1 MPLRDLKIEI
11 EYRSLKQDI
20 AREFIVP
27 SLCESKQYDRAVGF
41 FSSTVLASISYG
53 IENLAKNGGSIR
65 LVASPILSEEDFE
78 AIKEGYKRR
87 EECIKDA
94 IISNMQTPKN
104 TFENERLNLL
114 ANMIA
119 DGILSMK
126 IAVCENV
133 GSIGL
138 YHEKLGI
145 ISDDLGD
152 MIVFSGSMNETNT
165 ALNLNYE
172 TIDVFRSWENEYEK
186 ERAKVKKSAFL
197 SIWNNNE
204 SGIDI
209 IEFPELSDE
218 FIKKYLREKIDYNSF
233 QTRFPPMLS
242 DMRKRK
248 VMPHLPCRPLDLSLY
263 DYQEE
268 AIQKWV
274 ENSYNGIF
282 DMATGTGKTLTGLGA
297 ITRLSDDLN
306 GKLAVIIVCPYQHL
320 VEQWVEDIEK
330 FNIKPI
336 IGYSQ
341 SPQKNW
347 LRALENAIRNQ
358 KIQVKEKEFFC
369 FICTN
374 ATYALEKTQNVLNR
388 IYGNCLLVV
397 DEAHN
402 FGAAYLS
409 KLLNPN
415 FRYRLALSATLKRHG
430 DSEGTRKLYDYFGEK
445 CISYDLERA
454 IYEGKLT
461 RYKYYPI
468 IVSLTLDELENYIA
482 LTKALRKC
490 LEKTKSGKTRLTA
503 KGKILAMKRARI
515 VAGAENKIETLRQH
529 IAGYTDKYH
538 ILVYCGATSLHD
550 YTKENSEI
558 AEDDVR
564 QIEAVTD
571 LLGNGLGMKI
581 ARFTSSEDMEQRE
594 VLKREFMNGDNL
606 QALVAIKCL
615 DEGVNIPSITTAFIL
630 ASTTNPKEYIQR
642 RGRVLR
648 LAPGKKYAEIFDFIT
663 LPTYL
668 GSAYYLSDEERKNS
682 LAMVK
687 NEIARAHEFARL
699 ADNYLESTKVLDEI
713 REEYDLPEDFG
724 YDEEFDYDE

>member
-53 IENLAKNGGSIR
+53 VESLAKNGGSIR

-94 IISNMQTPKN
+94 VISKMQSPKN
-104 TFENERLNLL
+104 AFEFERLNLL

-126 IAVCENV
+126 IAICENV
-133 GSIGL
+133 GSLGL

-152 MIVFSGSMNETNT
+152 MVAFSGSMNETNV

-172 TIDVFRSWENEYEK
+172 TIDVFRSWTNEYEK
-186 ERAKVKKSAFL
+186 ERAKAKKNAFL
-197 SIWNNNE
+197 AIWNNNE

-233 QTRFPPMLS
+233 ETRFPPMLS
-242 DMRKRK
+242 DVRKRK
-248 VMPHLPCRPLDLSLY
+248 VMPHLPCRPIDLLLY

-268 AIQKWV
+268 AIMKWAK
-274 ENSYNGIF
+274 NSYNGIF

-341 SPQKNW
+341 SPQK
-347 LRALENAIRNQ
+347 I
-358 KIQVKEKEFFC
+358 
-369 FICTN
+369 
-374 ATYALEKTQNVLNR
+374 
-388 IYGNCLLVV
+388 G
-397 DEAHN
+397 
-402 FGAAYLS
+402 
-409 KLLNPN
+409 
-415 FRYRLALSATLKRHG
+415 
-430 DSEGTRKLYDYFGEK
+430 
-445 CISYDLERA
+445 
-454 IYEGKLT
+454 
-461 RYKYYPI
+461 
-468 IVSLTLDELENYIA
+468 
-482 LTKALRKC
+482 
-490 LEKTKSGKTRLTA
+490 
-503 KGKILAMKRARI
+503 
-515 VAGAENKIETLRQH
+515 
-529 IAGYTDKYH
+529 
-538 ILVYCGATSLHD
+538 
-550 YTKENSEI
+550 
-558 AEDDVR
+558 
-564 QIEAVTD
+564 
-571 LLGNGLGMKI
+571 
-581 ARFTSSEDMEQRE
+581 
-594 VLKREFMNGDNL
+594 
-606 QALVAIKCL
+606 
-615 DEGVNIPSITTAFIL
+615 
-630 ASTTNPKEYIQR
+630 
-642 RGRVLR
+642 
-648 LAPGKKYAEIFDFIT
+648 
-663 LPTYL
+663 
-668 GSAYYLSDEERKNS
+668 
-682 LAMVK
+682 
-687 NEIARAHEFARL
+687 
-699 ADNYLESTKVLDEI
+699 
-713 REEYDLPEDFG
+713 
-724 YDEEFDYDE
+724 

>member
-1 MPLRDLKIEI
+1 M
-11 EYRSLKQDI
+11 
-20 AREFIVP
+20 
-27 SLCESKQYDRAVGF
+27 
-41 FSSTVLASISYG
+41 
-53 IENLAKNGGSIR
+53 
-65 LVASPILSEEDFE
+65 
-78 AIKEGYKRR
+78 
-87 EECIKDA
+87 
-94 IISNMQTPKN
+94 
-104 TFENERLNLL
+104 
-114 ANMIA
+114 
-119 DGILSMK
+119 
-126 IAVCENV
+126 
-133 GSIGL
+133 
-138 YHEKLGI
+138 
-145 ISDDLGD
+145 
-152 MIVFSGSMNETNT
+152 
-165 ALNLNYE
+165 
-172 TIDVFRSWENEYEK
+172 
-186 ERAKVKKSAFL
+186 
-197 SIWNNNE
+197 
-204 SGIDI
+204 
-209 IEFPELSDE
+209 
-218 FIKKYLREKIDYNSF
+218 
-233 QTRFPPMLS
+233 
-242 DMRKRK
+242 
-248 VMPHLPCRPLDLSLY
+248 
-263 DYQEE
+263 
-268 AIQKWV
+268 
-274 ENSYNGIF
+274 
-282 DMATGTGKTLTGLGA
+282 
-297 ITRLSDDLN
+297 
-306 GKLAVIIVCPYQHL
+306 
-320 VEQWVEDIEK
+320 
-330 FNIKPI
+330 
-336 IGYSQ
+336 
-341 SPQKNW
+341 
-347 LRALENAIRNQ
+347 RALENAIRNQ

-374 ATYALEKTQNVLNR
+374 ATYALEKTQNVLSR

-415 FRYRLALSATLKRHG
+415 FRYRLALSATLERHG

-454 IYEGKLT
+454 INEGKLT

-482 LTKALRKC
+482 LTKALGKC

-564 QIEAVTD
+564 QIEVVTD
-571 LLGNGLGMKI
+571 LLGNGLGMKV

-594 VLKREFMNGDNL
+594 CLKREFMNGDNL

-668 GSAYYLSDEERKNS
+668 GSAYYLSDDERKNS

>member
-1 MPLRDLKIEI
+1 MSLRDLKIEV

-20 AREFIVP
+20 AREFLVP
-27 SLCESKQYDRAVGF
+27 ALREGAQYDRAVGF

-53 IENLAKNGGSIR
+53 VEGLAKNGGSIR
-65 LVASPILSEEDFE
+65 LVASPILSKEDLE
-78 AIKEGYKRR
+78 AIREGYKRR
-87 EECIKDA
+87 AEVIKES
-94 IISNMQTPKN
+94 IISKMNSPQN
-104 TFENERLNLL
+104 GFENERLNLL
-114 ANMIA
+114 ANLIA
-119 DGILSMK
+119 DGILSIK
-126 IAVCENV
+126 IAVCQNA
-133 GSIGL
+133 SNLGL

-145 ISDDLGD
+145 ISDALNE
-152 MIVFSGSMNETNT
+152 MVAFSGSMNETNT

-172 TIDVFRSWENEYEK
+172 TIDVFRSWENDYEK
-186 ERAKVKKSAFL
+186 NRAKVKKSAFL
-197 SIWNNNE
+197 SIWNNTE
-204 SGIDI
+204 PGIEI
-209 IEFPELSDE
+209 IDFPELSDE
-218 FIKKYLREKIDYNSF
+218 FIKKYFREKIDYDTF
-233 QTRFPPMLS
+233 ETKYPPTLS

-248 VMPHLPCRPLDLSLY
+248 VMPYLPCRPLNLSLY

-274 ENSYNGIF
+274 ENSYRGIF

-347 LRALENAIRNQ
+347 TRLLDNAIRSQ
-358 KIQVKEKEFFC
+358 KIQTKGKEFFC

-374 ATYALEKTQNVLNR
+374 ATYALDKTQQLLNK
-388 IYGNCLLVV
+388 IHDNCLFVV

-409 KLLNPN
+409 ELLNTQYK
-415 FRYRLALSATLKRHG
+415 YRLALSATLDRHG
-430 DSEGTRKLYDYFGEK
+430 DNHGTAKLYDYFGEK
-445 CISYDLERA
+445 CIIYDLERA
-454 IYEGKLT
+454 IKEGKLT
-461 RYKYYPI
+461 KYRYYPV
-468 IVSLTLDELENYIA
+468 IVSLTRDELEGYIA
-482 LTKALRKC
+482 LTKAIGKC
-490 LEKTKSGKTRLTA
+490 IEKTKSGTTRLS
-503 KGKILAMKRARI
+503 KRGKILAMRRARI
-515 VAGAENKIETLRQH
+515 VAGAVNKIETLRQY
-529 IAGYTDKYH
+529 ITDYSNRYH

-550 YTKENSEI
+550 YTREKSDV
-558 AEDDVR
+558 ADDDIR

-571 LLGNGLGMKI
+571 LLGNGLGMKV
-581 ARFTSSEDMEQRE
+581 ARFTSSENMEERD

-648 LAPGKKYAEIFDFIT
+648 LAPGKKYAEIYDFIT
-663 LPTYL
+663 LPTEL
-668 GSAYYLSDEERKNS
+668 GASFFLSDDERKNS

-687 NEIARAHEFARL
+687 NEIARAHEFSRL
-699 ADNYLESTKVLDEI
+699 ADNYLESTRILDEI
-713 REEYDLPEDFG
+713 REEYGLPEDFG
-724 YDEEFDYDE
+724 YDEEIDYDE

>member
-1 MPLRDLKIEI
+1 MSLRDLIIET

-27 SLCESKQYDRAVGF
+27 SLCEGKQYDRAVGF

-53 IENLAKNGGSIR
+53 VENLAKNGGSIR
-65 LVASPILSEEDFE
+65 LVASPILSEEDLE
-78 AIKEGYKRR
+78 AIKVGYARR
-87 EECIKDA
+87 KECIKNA
-94 IISNMQTPKN
+94 VISNMQPPKN
-104 TFENERLNLL
+104 AFEIERLNLL

-133 GSIGL
+133 GNIGL

-145 ISDDLGD
+145 ISDDQGD
-152 MIVFSGSMNETNT
+152 IVAFSGSMNETNT

-186 ERAKVKKSAFL
+186 ERAKVKKNAFL

-204 SGIDI
+204 TGIVI
-209 IEFPELSDE
+209 IDFPELPEE
-218 FIKKYLREKIDYNSF
+218 FIKKYLREKIDYASF
-233 QTRFPPMLS
+233 ETMFPPALS
-242 DMRKRK
+242 DMRKK
-248 VMPHLPCRPLDLSLY
+248 KLMPHLPCRPLEPSLY

-268 AIQKWV
+268 AIQKWA
-274 ENSYNGIF
+274 ESSYRGIF

-306 GKLAVIIVCPYQHL
+306 GELAVIIVCPYQHL
-320 VEQWVEDIEK
+320 VEQWVEDIQK

-336 IGYSQ
+336 VGYSQ

-347 LRALENAIRNQ
+347 LRELEKAIRNQ
-358 KIQVKEKEFFC
+358 KIKVKEKEFFC

-409 KLLNPN
+409 RLLNPN
-415 FRYRLALSATLKRHG
+415 FKYRLALSATFERHG
-430 DSEGTRKLYDYFGEK
+430 DNEGTQKLYDYFGKK

-454 IYEGKLT
+454 IKEKKLT
-461 RYKYYPI
+461 RYYYYPI
-468 IVSLTLDELENYIA
+468 VVPLTLEELENYIE
-482 LTKALRKC
+482 LTKALGKC
-490 LEKTKSGKTRLTA
+490 LERTKSGKTILSA

-515 VAGAENKIETLRQH
+515 VAGAENKIKALRQH
-529 IAGYTDKYH
+529 IARYTDKYH
-538 ILVYCGATSLHD
+538 ILVYCGATSLRD

-558 AEDDVR
+558 AEDEIR

-571 LLGNGLGMKI
+571 LLGNGLGMKV

-594 VLKREFMNGDNL
+594 ALKREFMNGDNL

-648 LAPGKKYAEIFDFIT
+648 KATGKDFAEIFDFIT
-663 LPTYL
+663 LPTDL

-687 NEIARAHEFARL
+687 NEIARAHEFARI
-699 ADNYLESTKVLDEI
+699 AHNYYDCTQLLDEI
-713 REEYDLPEDFG
+713 REEYDLPLDFG
-724 YDEEFDYDE
+724 YDEEFDFDE

>member
-20 AREFIVP
+20 ARELIVP

-53 IENLAKNGGSIR
+53 IECLAKNNGNIR
-65 LVASPILSEEDFE
+65 LVASPILSEEDYD
-78 AIKEGYKRR
+78 AMKAGYKRR
-87 EECIKDA
+87 DECIKESV
-94 IISNMQTPKN
+94 ISNMQAPKN
-104 TFENERLNLL
+104 MFESERLNLL

-119 DGILSMK
+119 DGVLSIK
-126 IAVCENV
+126 IAVCENA
-133 GSIGL
+133 GSLGI

-145 ISDDLGD
+145 IGDELGD
-152 MIVFSGSMNETNT
+152 MITFSGSMNETDT
-165 ALNLNYE
+165 ALNSNYE
-172 TIDVFRSWENEYEK
+172 TIDVFRSWMNEYEK
-186 ERAKVKKSAFL
+186 ERAKVKKNAFL
-197 SIWNNNE
+197 SIWNNTE
-204 SGIDI
+204 SGIEI
-209 IEFPELSDE
+209 IDFPELSDE
-218 FIKKYLREKIDYNSF
+218 FIKRYLRKKIDYNTF
-233 QTRFPPMLS
+233 ETKYPPLLS
-242 DMRKRK
+242 DMHKRK
-248 VMPHLPCRPLDLSLY
+248 NMPYLPCRPLDLSLY

-268 AIQKWV
+268 AIQKWA
-274 ENSYNGIF
+274 ERSYQGIF

-297 ITRLSDDLN
+297 ITRLSDFLN

-347 LRALENAIRNQ
+347 LRSLETAIRNQ
-358 KIQVKEKEFFC
+358 KIQAEGKGFFC

-374 ATYALEKTQNVLNR
+374 ATYSLEKTQNVLNR
-388 IYGNCLLVV
+388 IHGNCLFVV

-415 FRYRLALSATLKRHG
+415 YKYRLALSATLERHG
-430 DSEGTRKLYDYFGEK
+430 DSEGTKKLYDYFGEK
-445 CISYDLERA
+445 CIIYNLERA
-454 IYEGKLT
+454 INEGKLT
-461 RYKYYPI
+461 RYKYYPVL
-468 IVSLTLDELENYIA
+468 VSLTLDELDNYIK
-482 LTKALRKC
+482 LTKALGKC
-490 LEKTKSGKTRLTA
+490 LERSPSGKTKLSS

-515 VAGAENKIETLRQH
+515 VSGAQNKIEALRQN
-529 IAGYTDKYH
+529 IANYIDKYH
-538 ILVYCGATSLHD
+538 ILVYCGAASLHD
-550 YTKENSEI
+550 YTRENSEI
-558 AEDDVR
+558 IDDDIR
-564 QIEAVTD
+564 QIEIVTD
-571 LLGNGLGMKI
+571 LLGNGMGMKV
-581 ARFTSSEDMEQRE
+581 ARFTSSENVEQRNT
-594 VLKREFMNGDNL
+594 LKQEFINGDNL

-648 LAPGKKYAEIFDFIT
+648 LAPGKKCAEIFDFIT
-663 LPTYL
+663 LPKSL
-668 GSAYYLSDEERKNS
+668 GSSYYLSDDDRKNS

-699 ADNYLESTKVLDEI
+699 ADNYLESTRVLDEI
-713 REEYDLPEDFG
+713 REEYGLPEDFG
-724 YDEEFDYDE
+724 YDEEYDYDE

>member
-53 IENLAKNGGSIR
+53 VENLAKNGGSIR

-94 IISNMQTPKN
+94 IICNMQTPKN
-104 TFENERLNLL
+104 TFEIERLNLL

-152 MIVFSGSMNETNT
+152 IVAFSGSMNETNT

-172 TIDVFRSWENEYEK
+172 AIDVFRSWENEYER
-186 ERAKVKKSAFL
+186 ERAKVKKNAFL

-204 SGIDI
+204 SGIEI

-218 FIKKYLREKIDYNSF
+218 FIKKYLRERIDYNSF
-233 QTRFPPMLS
+233 ETKFPPMLS
-242 DMRKRK
+242 DMHKRK
-248 VMPHLPCRPLDLSLY
+248 VMPHLPCRPLDLLLY

-268 AIQKWV
+268 AIQKWA
-274 ENSYNGIF
+274 ESSYNGIF

-341 SPQKNW
+341 TPQK
-347 LRALENAIRNQ
+347 I
-358 KIQVKEKEFFC
+358 
-369 FICTN
+369 
-374 ATYALEKTQNVLNR
+374 
-388 IYGNCLLVV
+388 G
-397 DEAHN
+397 
-402 FGAAYLS
+402 
-409 KLLNPN
+409 
-415 FRYRLALSATLKRHG
+415 
-430 DSEGTRKLYDYFGEK
+430 
-445 CISYDLERA
+445 
-454 IYEGKLT
+454 
-461 RYKYYPI
+461 
-468 IVSLTLDELENYIA
+468 
-482 LTKALRKC
+482 
-490 LEKTKSGKTRLTA
+490 
-503 KGKILAMKRARI
+503 
-515 VAGAENKIETLRQH
+515 
-529 IAGYTDKYH
+529 
-538 ILVYCGATSLHD
+538 
-550 YTKENSEI
+550 
-558 AEDDVR
+558 
-564 QIEAVTD
+564 
-571 LLGNGLGMKI
+571 
-581 ARFTSSEDMEQRE
+581 
-594 VLKREFMNGDNL
+594 
-606 QALVAIKCL
+606 
-615 DEGVNIPSITTAFIL
+615 
-630 ASTTNPKEYIQR
+630 
-642 RGRVLR
+642 
-648 LAPGKKYAEIFDFIT
+648 
-663 LPTYL
+663 
-668 GSAYYLSDEERKNS
+668 
-682 LAMVK
+682 
-687 NEIARAHEFARL
+687 
-699 ADNYLESTKVLDEI
+699 
-713 REEYDLPEDFG
+713 
-724 YDEEFDYDE
+724 